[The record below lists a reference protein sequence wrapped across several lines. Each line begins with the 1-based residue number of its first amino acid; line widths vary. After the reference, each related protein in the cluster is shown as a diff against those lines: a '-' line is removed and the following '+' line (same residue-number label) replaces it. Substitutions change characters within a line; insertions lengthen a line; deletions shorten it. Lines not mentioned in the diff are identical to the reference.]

1 MNAKAEKA
9 KNMRYRRPA
18 LASLGWETIETELSN
33 IEEECG
39 NVHYFIDNDNDS
51 IVAALDGDE
60 DEAYEFKMAF
70 ADLEAKCETLRSII
84 DEIDTGEEYFEDY
97 FNMCTVALIGNRYDV
112 LGYDTYQEDYYSLC
126 RYEADLATTEAG
138 VKLMRMTK
146 AQMISAI
153 GECMG
158 IVLAFIDLR
167 TDYDNLSAAM
177 AVLRDNNMSVIKTV
191 KEIEAAYE
199 RCQDNWKSD
208 KEFEKLLCA
217 LPEKVWLE

>member
-1 MNAKAEKA
+1 MNVKAEKA

-51 IVAALDGDE
+51 LVAALDGDE

-199 RCQDNWKSD
+199 RFQDNWKGD